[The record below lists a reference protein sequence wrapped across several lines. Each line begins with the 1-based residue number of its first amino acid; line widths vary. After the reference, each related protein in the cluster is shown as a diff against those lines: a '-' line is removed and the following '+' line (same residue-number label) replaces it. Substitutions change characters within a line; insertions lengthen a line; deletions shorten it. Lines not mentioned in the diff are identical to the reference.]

1 MYSIEGKTFPTVTDA
16 GIYGFFQEYRYLS
29 NFHLCTIKY
38 DGFVYPSSEHC
49 YMAQKTNDNK
59 EKYRLS
65 VHGGL
70 TVTQAKR
77 YGQTVSLIDDWDNK
91 RLAIMHDVVLQ
102 KFKQNKDIAEKL
114 LSTENKY
121 LEETNYWS
129 DKFWGCHVPIKHER
143 NYNLINDVGVYG
155 KNELGKILMKVRAH
169 IFKQKH
175 LIF

>member
-1 MYSIEGKTFPTVTDA
+1 
-16 GIYGFFQEYRYLS
+16 
-29 NFHLCTIKY
+29 
-38 DGFVYPSSEHC
+38 
-49 YMAQKTNDNK
+49 MAQKTNDNK

-65 VHGGL
+65 VRGGL

-77 YGQTVSLIDDWDNK
+77 FGQTVSLIDDWDDK
-91 RLAIMHDVVLQ
+91 RLTIMHDVVLQ

-143 NYNLINDVGVYG
+143 NYNLINDVGLYG